1 MKRVTFFKIVKYE
14 LDSWIWEILFESV
27 LDQYNT
33 TLHIEIWLIIMIKRV
48 TYKVHLV
55 YAIENGKKIFADV
68 IVFDIQQN

>member
-1 MKRVTFFKIVKYE
+1 
-14 LDSWIWEILFESV
+14 
-27 LDQYNT
+27 
-33 TLHIEIWLIIMIKRV
+33 MINNNDKRV